1 MSLNQINTFIEGC
14 GSGFIDPDAEN
25 STCMSDQEL
34 IALANGIGY
43 KYVAPVIFA
52 IGLLGNVANIVVLQN
67 TKRFSGR
74 LYIYLRALALTDIIC
89 LSFAVSGIIHQMAVP
104 FHDDGIIIGTS
115 VQVNRLEIVTLKILY
130 IRFSVIIFLIC
141 MSIFAY
147 F

>member
-1 MSLNQINTFIEGC
+1 MSLNQIDTLIEGC

-43 KYVAPVIFA
+43 RYVAPVIFA

-74 LYIYLRALALTDIIC
+74 LYVYLRALALTDIIC

-104 FHDDGIIIGTS
+104 IYDDGMHIGTS
-115 VQVNRLEIVTLKILY
+115 VQVIKP
-130 IRFSVIIFLIC
+130 
-141 MSIFAY
+141 
-147 F
+147 